1 MPAVKKTPA
10 KRLVAERSTTAATR
24 TPPDLSLV
32 WRGIL
37 TLLEKYTPPLEVR
50 NDIKGGYHLWSVKD
64 ITVVGRKKKEVY
76 FAGVIPQK
84 GYVGFYYMPIYTNPE
99 QKSMF
104 KPELLA
110 LLKGKSCFHVRRLE
124 PEVKKQI
131 RDALASGFK
140 LYKQHGWV

>member
-1 MPAVKKTPA
+1 MPAAKKMAA
-10 KRLVAERSTTAATR
+10 KRLVAKRSTTVATR
-24 TPPDLSLV
+24 TPPDLNVV
-32 WRGIL
+32 WREIR
-37 TLLEKYTPPLEVR
+37 TLLEKYTPPLEAR
-50 NDIKGGYHLWSVKD
+50 NDIKGGYHLWSIKD

-99 QKSMF
+99 RKSMF

-124 PEVKKQI
+124 LEVKKQI
-131 RDALASGFK
+131 KDALASGFK
-140 LYKQHGWV
+140 LYKQRGWV